1 VVEELHCTLDE
12 ELMGL
17 HSGAR
22 RLSREE
28 WEALSTAVFERDG
41 WTCLAP
47 TLDPEAGPCHDVN
60 GLAVSPIELQ
70 LQKRM
75 SLVRMVL
82 TLQHLQIAG
91 TTEHDLQHLL
101 TLCWGHHLGHGER
114 GGRIWAKQK
123 AAAQAQRDHLAKL
136 YPELAA

>member
-1 VVEELHCTLDE
+1 
-12 ELMGL
+12 MGL

-28 WEALSTAVFERDG
+28 WEALSIAVFNRDD
-41 WTCLAP
+41 WCCLALR
-47 TLDPEAGPCHDVN
+47 LDPNAGPCHNSEGQPFEGRVIHN
-60 GLAVSPIELQ
+60 
-70 LQKRM
+70 R
-75 SLVRMVL
+75 VRDYL

-101 TLCWGHHLGHGER
+101 TLCWGHHLGHGEK